1 MAGIFDAKHF
11 NAEVFQ
17 KYVERIPNPRLT
29 ELLKSRAIRPRPE
42 LAQSMRDQ
50 VGGNYLSSPLKGL
63 ISGSTP
69 MNYDGNTDI
78 TPSST
83 ETFLHSRVVVGRA
96 NAWAEYDFS
105 YDMTGENFMENIA
118 EQVNEYWNEIDQDT
132 IVAILNGIFSMSTGA
147 ANLAF
152 VSKHTH
158 DITGVTNKENE
169 LGLMD
174 ATSLNTAI
182 QKASGDQKGKFSLVV
197 MHSAVATH
205 LENLQILTYRK
216 YNDAEGMQREV
227 AIADLN
233 GRLVLI
239 DDSMPVTEVEP
250 VYTKTADEAVV
261 EGKTYYTRSGS
272 ASAGYTYTVVASPA
286 TASIGNYYE
295 LTAEGYTAYTSYVL
309 GDGALEYTDC
319 GVKVPYEVDRNPA
332 VKGGQDLLYS
342 RQRKCW
348 APYGISFT
356 MNSMVTASPTDAE
369 LATGSNWELVKSA
382 GATPKYIDD
391 KCIPIARIISRG

>member
-42 LAQSMRDQ
+42 LAASMRDQ
-50 VGGNYLSSPLKGL
+50 VGGNYLSTPLKGL
-63 ISGSTP
+63 ISGTTP
-69 MNYDGNTDI
+69 INYDGVNNI
-78 TPSST
+78 TAGST
-83 ETFLHSRVVVGRA
+83 ETYLHSRIVVGRA
-96 NAWAEYDFS
+96 AAWSELDFS

-118 EQVNEYWNEIDQDT
+118 EQVNDYWNEIDQDT
-132 IVAILNGIFSMSTGA
+132 IVSILKGIFSMTGT
-147 ANLAF
+147 ANLKF
-152 VSKHTH
+152 VNGHTH
-158 DITGVTNKENE
+158 DITAITNKEGE

-205 LENLQILTYRK
+205 LENIQILTYRK

-233 GRLVLI
+233 GRLVLV
-239 DDSMPVTEVEP
+239 DDSIPVDT
-250 VYTKTADEAVV
+250 
-261 EGKTYYTRSGS
+261 SGS
-272 ASAGYTYTVVASPA
+272 APTYT
-286 TASIGNYYE
+286 T
-295 LTAEGYTAYTSYVL
+295 YVL
-309 GDGALEYTDC
+309 GDGAIEYTDC
-319 GVKVPYEVDRNPA
+319 GAKVPYEMDRNPA
-332 VKGGQDLLYS
+332 TNGGQDLLYS

-348 APYGISFT
+348 APFGISFT
-356 MNSMVTASPTDAE
+356 KASMASNSPTNAE
-369 LATGSNWELVKSA
+369 LETGANWELVKSA
-382 GATPKYIDD
+382 GSTTKYIDH
-391 KCIPIARIISRG
+391 KTIPIARIISLG

>member
-17 KYVERIPNPRLT
+17 KYVERIPNPRQT

-42 LAQSMRDQ
+42 LASSMRDE
-50 VGGNYLSSPLKGL
+50 VGGNYMSSPLKGL
-63 ISGSTP
+63 ISGSVP

-83 ETFLHSRVVVGRA
+83 ETYLHSRVVVGRA
-96 NAWAEYDFS
+96 NSWAEYDFS

-118 EQVNEYWNEIDQDT
+118 EQINDYWNEIDQDT
-132 IVAILNGIFSMSTGA
+132 IVSILKGIFSMTGT
-147 ANLAF
+147 ANLKF
-152 VSKHTH
+152 VNGHTH
-158 DITGVTNKENE
+158 DITAVLNKEGE
-169 LGLMD
+169 TGLMD

-216 YNDAEGMQREV
+216 FNDADGMQREV

-233 GRLVLI
+233 GRMVLV
-239 DDSMPVTEVEP
+239 DDSMP
-250 VYTKTADEAVV
+250 
-261 EGKTYYTRSGS
+261 
-272 ASAGYTYTVVASPA
+272 
-286 TASIGNYYE
+286 
-295 LTAEGYTAYTSYVL
+295 TAEVDGAIQYTTYVL
-309 GDGALEYTDC
+309 GDGAIEYTDC
-319 GVKVPYEVDRNPA
+319 GAKVPYEMDRNPA
-332 VKGGQDLLYS
+332 VKGGEDLLYS

-356 MNSMVTASPTDAE
+356 KASMASASPTNAE
-369 LATGSNWELVKSA
+369 LENGANWELVKSA
-382 GATPKYIDD
+382 GSTTKYIDH
-391 KCIPIARIISRG
+391 KCIPIARIISLG

>member
-1 MAGIFDAKHF
+1 MASIFDAKHF

-42 LAQSMRDQ
+42 LAASMRDE
-50 VGGNYLSSPLKGL
+50 VGGNYLSTPLKGL

-69 MNYDGNTDI
+69 MNYDGNTNI

-83 ETFLHSRVVVGRA
+83 ETYLHSRIVVGRA
-96 NAWAEYDFS
+96 NSWAEYDFS

-118 EQVNEYWNEIDQDT
+118 EQVNDYWNEIDQDT
-132 IVAILNGIFSMSTGA
+132 IVSILKGIFSMTGT
-147 ANLAF
+147 ANLKF
-152 VSKHTH
+152 VNGHTS
-158 DITGVTNKENE
+158 DITAVTNKEGE

-174 ATSLNTAI
+174 ATSLNSAI

-233 GRLVLI
+233 GRLVLV
-239 DDSMPVTEVEP
+239 DDSMPTEEANNTVK
-250 VYTKTADEAVV
+250 YTT
-261 EGKTYYTRSGS
+261 
-272 ASAGYTYTVVASPA
+272 
-286 TASIGNYYE
+286 
-295 LTAEGYTAYTSYVL
+295 YVL
-309 GDGALEYTDC
+309 GDGAIEYTDC
-319 GVKVPYEVDRNPA
+319 GVKVPYEMDRNPA

-356 MNSMVTASPTDAE
+356 KANMASASPTNAE
-369 LATGSNWELVKSA
+369 LENGANWELVKSA
-382 GATPKYIDD
+382 GATTKYIDH
-391 KCIPIARIISRG
+391 KCIPIARIISLG

>member
-1 MAGIFDAKHF
+1 
-11 NAEVFQ
+11 
-17 KYVERIPNPRLT
+17 
-29 ELLKSRAIRPRPE
+29 
-42 LAQSMRDQ
+42 
-50 VGGNYLSSPLKGL
+50 
-63 ISGSTP
+63 
-69 MNYDGNTDI
+69 
-78 TPSST
+78 
-83 ETFLHSRVVVGRA
+83 
-96 NAWAEYDFS
+96 
-105 YDMTGENFMENIA
+105 
-118 EQVNEYWNEIDQDT
+118 
-132 IVAILNGIFSMSTGA
+132 
-147 ANLAF
+147 
-152 VSKHTH
+152 
-158 DITGVTNKENE
+158 
-169 LGLMD
+169 
-174 ATSLNTAI
+174 
-182 QKASGDQKGKFSLVV
+182 
-197 MHSAVATH
+197 
-205 LENLQILTYRK
+205 
-216 YNDAEGMQREV
+216 MQREV

>member
-42 LAQSMRDQ
+42 LAASMRDQ
-50 VGGNYLSSPLKGL
+50 VGGNYLSTPLKGL
-63 ISGSTP
+63 ISGSVP
-69 MNYDGNTDI
+69 MNYDGATNI

-83 ETFLHSRVVVGRA
+83 ETYLHSRIVVGRA
-96 NAWAEYDFS
+96 NAWSELDFS

-118 EQVNEYWNEIDQDT
+118 EQVNDYWNEIDQDT
-132 IVAILNGIFSMSTGA
+132 IVSILKGIFSMTGA
-147 ANLAF
+147 ANLKF
-152 VSKHTH
+152 VNGHTH
-158 DITGVTNKENE
+158 DITAITNKEGE

-205 LENLQILTYRK
+205 LENIQILTYRK

-233 GRLVLI
+233 GRLVLV
-239 DDSMPVTEVEP
+239 DDSMPVDTSGSAP
-250 VYTKTADEAVV
+250 VYTT
-261 EGKTYYTRSGS
+261 
-272 ASAGYTYTVVASPA
+272 
-286 TASIGNYYE
+286 
-295 LTAEGYTAYTSYVL
+295 YVL
-309 GDGALEYTDC
+309 GDGAIEYTDC
-319 GVKVPYEVDRNPA
+319 GAKVPYEMDRNPA
-332 VKGGQDLLYS
+332 TNGGQDLLYS

-348 APYGISFT
+348 APFGISFT
-356 MNSMVTASPTDAE
+356 KASMASNSPTNAE
-369 LATGSNWELVKSA
+369 LETGANWELVKSA
-382 GATPKYIDD
+382 GSTTKYIDH
-391 KCIPIARIISRG
+391 KTIPIARIISLG